1 MAMRL
6 SRGGGRARP
15 AGGGG
20 FELFSWYFFRIS
32 GLALVFLAVFHVI
45 IMHVINTVDEIDH
58 AFVVDRWSSPFW
70 QVYDFLLLTLALL
83 HGVNGAR
90 LSIDDYVRSAGWRL
104 TAYSALAL
112 ITLVFLVIG
121 ALAIITFDPAQ
132 FESVAGR

>member
-1 MAMRL
+1 ML

-15 AGGGG
+15 QGTGG

-58 AFVVDRWSSPFW
+58 QFVVDRWSSPFW
-70 QVYDFLLLTLALL
+70 QVYDFLLLALALI

-90 LSIDDYVRSAGWRL
+90 LSIDDYVRTPGWRV
-104 TAYSALAL
+104 TAYSALSL
-112 ITLVFLVIG
+112 ITLLFLVIG
-121 ALAIITFDPAQ
+121 ALAIVTFDPAE
-132 FESVAGR
+132 FTATAGR